1 MDTDV
6 GGVSLH
12 LLTYKLY
19 SNIYNHVGFVLFCF
33 VFFLVLSLVQT
44 KLHKAL
50 KGSLCILRSS
60 KYRGM

>member
-33 VFFLVLSLVQT
+33 GFFFGFESCADKITQGFKGKSLYFE
-44 KLHKAL
+44 
-50 KGSLCILRSS
+50 IR
-60 KYRGM
+60 

>member
-1 MDTDV
+1 MDTDI

-33 VFFLVLSLVQT
+33 GFCFGFCFFGFESCADKITQGFKGKSLYFE
-44 KLHKAL
+44 
-50 KGSLCILRSS
+50 IR
-60 KYRGM
+60 